1 MGKRGPQKREGVGRR
16 PHLTVPES
24 VAHQMDALGTEELA
38 RMVAWALPLWQ
49 SRKENEAPKPDFDQG
64 TTILRPVPALGEEPA
79 TIWYDPEGK
88 VLCCVRPVRDRRFW
102 ELVTDNGL
110 EWSKVG
116 ERYERKLNKM
126 TGAPLDRVAEL
137 ATILYKK
144 GWPVALG
151 SQEIVDLVVE
161 ARWIPEHKRWVQLL
175 TSGDLLLT
183 WEKGGDDV
191 YRATEHLPSAKWSKR
206 LQGTIVPAKYAY
218 DVRDFAEQWNFAVT
232 AKALAVLGS
241 AVDQSPPELLG
252 IKLPDTPAQPARKR
266 QKPELAEDQGEV
278 TIPAHLRF
286 ED

>member
-1 MGKRGPQKREGVGRR
+1 MGGSRAPENLLPYR
-16 PHLTVPES
+16 PLLRLSPELAQQ
-24 VAHQMDALGTEELA
+24 VHALGLEELGS
-38 RMVAWALPLWQ
+38 MVSWAIPNWLALQESFSPQ
-49 SRKENEAPKPDFDQG
+49 PEFDNF
-64 TTILRPVPALGEEPA
+64 TTILRPQPQNEQVPAA
-79 TIWYDPEGK
+79 IWYDETSK
-88 VLCCVRPVRDRRFW
+88 CLACDRPVKNESFRQLVRELGLSWEKKRRRW
-102 ELVTDNGL
+102 ERPLGRL
-110 EWSKVG
+110 
-116 ERYERKLNKM
+116 
-126 TGAPLDRVAEL
+126 TGSPNHRVAEL

-161 ARWIPEHKRWVQLL
+161 GRWIPEQKRWVQML
-175 TSGDLLLT
+175 TGGDLLLT
-183 WEKGGDDV
+183 WEKGGDAV
-191 YRATEHLPSAKWSKR
+191 YKATEHLPSARWSVK
-206 LQGTIVPAKYAY
+206 LQGTIAPAKYAC

-232 AKALAVLGS
+232 AKALAVLES

>member
-1 MGKRGPQKREGVGRR
+1 MGRKARDGERFR
-16 PHLTVPES
+16 PLLRLSATDKAKAE
-24 VAHQMDALGTEELA
+24 ALGVEELA

-49 SRKENEAPKPDFDQG
+49 SRKENEAPRPDFDKG
-64 TTILRPVPALGEEPA
+64 TTILRPMPALGKEPA
-79 TIWYDPEGK
+79 SLWYDPDGR

-102 ELVTDNGL
+102 ELVTGQGL
-110 EWSKVG
+110 EWSKAN

-137 ATILYKK
+137 ATILYKQ

-161 ARWIPEHKRWVQLL
+161 ARWIPEQKRWVQML
-175 TSGDLLLT
+175 TGGDLLLT

-232 AKALAVLGS
+232 AKALAVLES

-252 IKLPDTPAQPARKR
+252 IKLPDTLAQPARKR
-266 QKPELAEDQGEV
+266 QKPELVEDQGEV
-278 TIPAHLRF
+278 SIPAHLRF
-286 ED
+286 EN